1 MSRPMTLR
9 WRSLLAAG
17 VMAFGLAGCVGV
29 YKGTGVSI
37 NSGTRLDDTPR
48 IAVISAFE
56 PELKPVSYT
65 HLTLPTICSV

>member
-56 PELKPVSYT
+56 PELKLLSLI
-65 HLTLPTICSV
+65 HI